1 MSTEDFTHLK
11 YWFDLAVKA
20 IIGVVVSIVGM
31 DYRAVKNSLHELEEA
46 KYRVT
51 MEVQVMQTELNH
63 IRNQIERIEHK
74 LDKVLEK

>member
-74 LDKVLEK
+74 LDKVLER

>member
-1 MSTEDFTHLK
+1 MTDQDFTNLR
-11 YWFDLAVKA
+11 YWFDLAIKA